1 MSKTCKEKFPNNKK
15 ALKACRRIKRRTV
28 ESDVKKVVST
38 TGKKVGGFFKKTF
51 NDTKDV
57 ITGKKKIKIE

>member
-1 MSKTCKEKFPNNKK
+1 MSKTCKEKFPNNRK

-28 ESDVKKVVST
+28 ESNVKKGVSNT
-38 TGKKVGGFFKKTF
+38 AKKVGGFFKKTF
-51 NDTKDV
+51 NDGKDV